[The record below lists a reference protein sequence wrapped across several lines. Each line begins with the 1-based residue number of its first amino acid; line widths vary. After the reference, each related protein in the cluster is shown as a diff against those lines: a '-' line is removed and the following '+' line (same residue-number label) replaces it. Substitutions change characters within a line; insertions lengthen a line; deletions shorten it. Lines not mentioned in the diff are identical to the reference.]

1 MCLPFICH
9 AQPYVCVHV
18 RVCACAYACVC
29 VSRRLPDDARRIE
42 NQKEF
47 WLKTGLILV
56 ALAWFWSIVRVL
68 WSLDLNLRQ
77 QIFGWFHT
85 STCPIQ
91 TGGILHVSL

>member
-47 WLKTGLILV
+47 WLKTVLILV
-56 ALAWFWSIVRVL
+56 ALAWFWCIVRVL
-68 WSLDLNLRQ
+68 WSLDLNVRQ